1 MGAGHLPGPD
11 RQPLWLLRFDFF
23 FFSERTE
30 QLLLKGFKRVSLVE
44 VGRQGLEQGCAP
56 DYTA

>member
-1 MGAGHLPGPD
+1 MGAGHLLGPY
-11 RQPLWLLRFDFF
+11 RQPLWLPRFD

-30 QLLLKGFKRVSLVE
+30 QLLLKGFKRLLLVE
-44 VGRQGLEQGCAP
+44 VGTQGLEQGCAP